1 MRLAVFFLFLVLL
14 PSLHALDCNSIANK
28 EWCND
33 IQKSNIPQA
42 EKDYLLSDIIS
53 NSKHYPDH
61 QLVKQWNSKV
71 STTTTPNGVVKK
83 NSEYVKDSW
92 VKILAV
98 MPSVLFNDTLHISN
112 SAEIQVGYNH
122 NVYIPSYTDSGD
134 CKTVRSIV
142 QSTSSAKLYINN
154 QYVGTG
160 HFVQYSVSLLH
171 NTDALIKAVY
181 TAEVQIKI
189 KHYTKQ
195 KEYYWKNGVKKYRWV
210 CDYDYTQYKNDIVT
224 TQDVLKAKI
233 HNPQPTASFIVQDK
247 YLDSVKGEFISKDA
261 VNTELTF
268 FDSYHKEHNYI
279 FSETVSLK
287 PLNVLTIKAEK
298 QPSTEQKNLA
308 YAGSDI
314 TVPKIDGCIIAVYD
328 FFSKKVLP
336 CNVNYESPEF
346 TVATDKI
353 VYSEN
358 ETIAIK
364 IEPQEKEY
372 GVTYAGQEYKTN
384 GELQLKAQYPY
395 SKIEVQYKDRIIPI
409 IIHIKNEKPLN
420 LAFALVIF
428 GLGNYTLVGFI
439 RKYWGVVLG

>member
-1 MRLAVFFLFLVLL
+1 MRLAIFFLFLVLI
-14 PSLHALDCNSIANK
+14 PSIYALDCNSIANK
-28 EWCND
+28 QWCND
-33 IQKSNIPQA
+33 IQKSNISQL

-53 NSKHYPDH
+53 DSKNYPDH

-71 STTTTPNGVVKK
+71 STTIAPNGIVKK

-98 MPSVLFNDTLHISN
+98 MPSVLFNDTLYISN
-112 SAEIQVGYNH
+112 SGEIQVGYNH

-134 CKTVRSIV
+134 CKTVRNIA

-154 QYVGTG
+154 QYVGSG
-160 HFVQYSVSLLH
+160 HSVTYFTSLPH
-171 NTDALIKAVY
+171 NAEVTIKAVY
-181 TAEVQIKI
+181 TAEVKAKI

-210 CDYDYTQYKNDIVT
+210 CDYDYTEYKTDTVT
-224 TQDVLKAKI
+224 TQEILKAKI
-233 HNPQPTASFIVQDK
+233 HNPQPTASFIVKDK
-247 YLDSVKGEFISKDA
+247 YLDSIKGEFISKDT

-268 FDSYHKEHNYI
+268 FDSYYKEHNYV
-279 FSETVSLK
+279 FSEVVSLK

-298 QPSTEQKNLA
+298 QPSKEQKNLV
-308 YAGSDI
+308 YSGSEI
-314 TVPKIDGCIIAVYD
+314 TVPKIDGCSISVYD
-328 FFSKKVLP
+328 FFSKRIVP
-336 CNVNYESPEF
+336 CNINYENPEF
-346 TVATDKI
+346 TVTTDKI

-358 ETIAIK
+358 DTIALNIK
-364 IEPQEKEY
+364 PVGKEY
-372 GVTYAGQEYKTN
+372 SVTYAGKEYNTQET
-384 GELQLKAQYPY
+384 LQLKAQYPY
-395 SKIEVQYKDRIIPI
+395 SKIEVQYKDRTIPV

-420 LAFALVIF
+420 TAFALVIF